1 MDAMEHINPD
11 LDIAVIGMSGKFP
24 GADNLEQF
32 WKNLA
37 AGAETLT
44 TFDDEQLKAAG
55 VAEEAIADPHYVK
68 KRGIIENPTG
78 FDAYFF
84 DYTPHEAE
92 IIDPQHRLFMEVAW
106 EALENAGYNAEVTE
120 GLIGLFGG
128 VSMNTYLYR
137 YLAARQ
143 QGLSAAEGYQ
153 LAIGNDK
160 DFLTTRVSYKFNL
173 RGPSLDVQ
181 TACSTSLVSIVLACQ
196 NLQNFSCDMAL
207 AGGSSVTIPQE
218 QGYLYQEGMILSPDG
233 HCRPF
238 DARARGTVSGNGVGV
253 VLLKRLQDALNDG
266 DTIHALIKGA
276 AYNNDGGQR
285 VGYTAPSVEGQADA
299 IATAQALAGISP
311 ADIGYIEC
319 HGTGTEL
326 GDPIEVA
333 ALKQI
338 FTEEEWQ
345 PQSIAI
351 GSVKSNIGHLDAAA
365 GIAGFIKSVLALQH
379 KQIPPTVHYQ
389 SPNPQI
395 DFSQT
400 PFYVNNR
407 LQDWPVKN
415 GLPRRA
421 AISSFGIGG
430 TNAHVIIQEA
440 PPVESMSSPGPFLLT
455 LSAKTPAALDA
466 QTRRLADHIEAH
478 PEQNPADIAHTLIVG
493 RKAFSQRRFV
503 LAHSAREAVELLR
516 GSDPKRLL
524 GMGHK
529 KDPHPPKTAFLFSG
543 QGSQYALMGKGLY
556 QKYSVYRN
564 AVDECAESLQ
574 PHLNRDIRDLIL
586 ADDKD
591 RETAALHLMQTQYT
605 QPALF
610 VTEYALSRLWESFGV
625 TPQAMAGHS
634 IGEYVAAHLAGV
646 FSLDDALKLVALRG
660 RLMQSLPEGAM
671 LSVPLDEHAV
681 APYLS
686 GEVVIGA
693 INSKGSTVLSGTGEA
708 ISAVAEA
715 LKAKGIECRS
725 LHTSHAF
732 HSPMMDP
739 ILKEFE
745 QVCAQIPMHKPQIA
759 YLSNVSGDW
768 ITAEEATSPS
778 YYARHLRSTVRFND
792 NLSTLY
798 QDFDGILLEVGPG
811 KTLNSLAARH
821 PSKDLNRV
829 ILSSMR
835 HPREEMDDVSFF
847 LTTLGRFWLAGLP
860 LKPETLFEDEKRL
873 RVPLPTYPFE
883 KKPYLLAIP
892 KGGAKVIGSGNNPRQ
907 WFYAPYWKRSFEN
920 PRAEVSGYL
929 FALGDLPA
937 ELKDVFENHRLNLK
951 SYSADDKGENLIF
964 SPDSGEDLAQN
975 FNRLKSA
982 LSELSFDS
990 PRHLF
995 LITTQAFK
1003 VLPDEKGV
1011 PAIAALT
1018 ALLRSL
1024 VVEQA
1029 AFSFSWVDSDRQ
1041 SLERIPALLDGKTF
1055 NNKLTALRNGQL
1067 FTQEF
1072 EHLPAKSD
1080 GAFWDNFNQPVILIT
1095 GGTGNLAA
1103 LYIDYISQ
1111 KCSARFYLLSRSG
1124 FPEAKTWNAPGA
1136 LNEAQQRKAE
1146 IYARAEKRGSRISFL
1161 QADISVEG
1169 ALEKVWPADLS
1180 PDILI
1185 HAAGLVGDS
1194 IIVPVAGRTDGSAEE
1209 TFSAKVKGS
1218 DHVVKFAREHNVPR
1232 VFLQSSLSA
1241 LLGGYGFGAYG
1252 TANAYMDALALS
1264 HEQAGLITVN
1274 WDGWIFNPGD
1284 SGHGIKAEQAPA
1296 LFDLLFSQTHI
1307 NQIAVSTENL
1317 DERFEKWQYGR
1328 AAEEENDAEE
1338 RTLYDRPNLPTP
1350 YVAPRNDLE
1359 KEIATV
1365 WQQLLGIG
1373 QVGIHDDFFDLGGN
1387 SLMGT
1392 QLISR
1397 MRERFKVDVPVKS
1410 LFENPTI
1417 AGVAV
1422 QIEQA
1427 RSTTE
1432 KQEDMLSDMLSK
1444 VENMSEEEI
1453 KAMLKRNDS

>member
-1 MDAMEHINPD
+1 MADMEHINPE

-37 AGAETLT
+37 SGTESIVTLS
-44 TFDDEQLKAAG
+44 DEELREAG
-55 VAEEAIADPHYVK
+55 VPPEELQDAHYVRR
-68 KRGIIENPTG
+68 RGILREPTA

-106 EALENAGYNAEVTE
+106 EALENAGYNAESTE

-137 YLAARQ
+137 YLAARR
-143 QGLSAAEGYQ
+143 QGLSSAEGYQ

-196 NLQNFSCDMAL
+196 NLMNFSCDMAL

-218 QGYLYQEGMILSPDG
+218 QGYKYQEGMILSPDG

-238 DARARGTVSGNGVGV
+238 DAKARGTVSGNGVGV
-253 VLLKRLQDALNDG
+253 VLLKRLEDALNDG

-285 VGYTAPSVEGQADA
+285 VGYTAPSVEGQADV

-311 ADIGYIEC
+311 GDIGYIEC

-326 GDPIEVA
+326 GDPIEIA

-338 FTEEEWQ
+338 FTQDEWQ
-345 PQSIAI
+345 AGSCAI

-365 GIAGFIKSVLALQH
+365 GIAGFIKTVLALQH
-379 KQIPPTVHYQ
+379 RQIPPTVHYQ
-389 SPNPQI
+389 TPNPQI

-407 LQDWPVKN
+407 LEEWPARE

-430 TNAHVIIQEA
+430 TNAHVILQEA
-440 PPVESMSSPGPFLLT
+440 PPVHSGEGRGPWLFP
-455 LSAKTPAALDA
+455 LSAKTPGALEA
-466 QTRRLADHIEAH
+466 MTRRLADHIEAH
-478 PEQNPADIAHTLIVG
+478 PEQKAADIAHTLILG

-503 LAHSAREAVELLR
+503 LARSRQEAMELLR

-529 KDPHPPKTAFLFSG
+529 KEPHPPKIAFLFSG
-543 QGSQYALMGKGLY
+543 QGSQYPHMGKDLY
-556 QKYSVYRN
+556 ERYPIFRQ
-564 AVDECAESLQ
+564 AVDECAALLQ
-574 PHLNRDIRDLIL
+574 AHINLDIRELLYPGEDN
-586 ADDKD
+586 
-591 RETAALHLMQTQYT
+591 RETASAQLEQTRYT

-610 VTEYALSRLWESFGV
+610 VTEYALSRLWEAFGV
-625 TPQAMAGHS
+625 RPSAMAGHS

-646 FSLDDALKLVALRG
+646 FSLEDALKLVALRG
-660 RLMQSLPEGAM
+660 QLMQSLPAGAM

-681 APYLS
+681 AAYLS
-686 GEVVIGA
+686 DEVVIGA
-693 INSKGSTVLSGTGEA
+693 VNSKGSTVLSGPEEA
-708 ISAVAEA
+708 IAAVAES
-715 LKAKGIECRS
+715 LKDRGIDSRP

-732 HSPMMDP
+732 HSPMMEP
-739 ILKEFE
+739 ILKQFE
-745 QVCAQIPMHKPQIA
+745 EICARIPMQKPQIS
-759 YLSNVSGDW
+759 YLSNVSGGW
-768 ITAEEATSPS
+768 ISDEEATSPA

-792 NLSTLY
+792 NLSALY

-811 KTLNSLAARH
+811 KSLGSLAMRH
-821 PSKDLNRV
+821 QAKELNRV
-829 ILSSMR
+829 VLTSLP
-835 HPREEMDDVSFF
+835 HPQDDTDALTFF
-847 LTTLGRFWLAGLP
+847 MTTLGRFWLAGLS
-860 LKPETLFEDEKRL
+860 LNTEMLFGEEKR
-873 RVPLPTYPFE
+873 RRIPLPTYPFE

-892 KGGAKVIGSGNNPRQ
+892 KGGGQLISSSDNPRH
-907 WFYAPYWKRSFEN
+907 WFYAPLWKRSFDKPVGEGSAAFVN
-920 PRAEVSGYL
+920 
-929 FALGDLPA
+929 PA
-937 ELKDVFENHRLNLK
+937 ELPGDIRDVFEKQSPSLITFSGK
-951 SYSADDKGENLIF
+951 EAEEALIF
-964 SPDSGEDLAQN
+964 FIGAEEGFGRN
-975 FNRLKSA
+975 YKRLSSM
-982 LSELSFDS
+982 LSDLSFDT

-995 LITTQAFK
+995 VISTGAFK
-1003 VLPDEKGV
+1003 VLPDENGR
-1011 PAIAALT
+1011 PETAALI

-1024 VVEQA
+1024 VVEQS
-1029 AFSFSWVDSDRQ
+1029 AFSFSWLDQDGKSPEQ
-1041 SLERIPALLDGKTF
+1041 IPALMDREIF
-1055 NNKLTALRNGQL
+1055 YNRVAALRGGKLYQ
-1067 FTQEF
+1067 QEF
-1072 EHLPAKSD
+1072 EPLKVPVD
-1080 GAFWDNFNQPVILIT
+1080 DAFWKSFSQPEVLIT

-1103 LYIDYISQ
+1103 LYVDYISQ
-1111 KCSARFYLLSRSG
+1111 KCSARFYLISRSG
-1124 FPEAKTWNAPGA
+1124 FPDAALWETPGA
-1136 LNEAQQRKAE
+1136 LSAEQQRKAD
-1146 IYARAEKRGSRISFL
+1146 IFARAEKRGCRISFL
-1161 QADISVEG
+1161 QADVSREG
-1169 ALEKVWPADLS
+1169 DLEKVWPGEKA

-1185 HAAGLVGDS
+1185 HAAGLVGEG
-1194 IIVPVAGRTDGSAEE
+1194 IITPVGSAADSSD
-1209 TFSAKVKGS
+1209 TAVFKAKVNGS
-1218 DHVVKFAREHNVPR
+1218 ENVLRFARNHNVPW

-1252 TANAYMDALALS
+1252 AANAYMDALALA
-1264 HEQAGLITVN
+1264 HERPGLISVN
-1274 WDGWIFNPGD
+1274 WDGWQFDPTGPE
-1284 SGHGIKAEQAPA
+1284 HGLKAGQAPA
-1296 LFDLLFSQTHI
+1296 LFDILFSLTHI
-1307 NQIAVSTENL
+1307 NQTVVSVENL
-1317 DERFEKWQYGR
+1317 EERFETWHYKRGETVG
-1328 AAEEENDAEE
+1328 APDEE

-1350 YVAPRNDLE
+1350 YVAPQSDLE
-1359 KEIATV
+1359 KEIAAV

-1417 AGVAV
+1417 AGVAER
-1422 QIEQA
+1422 IEQA
-1427 RSTTE
+1427 RATTE
-1432 KQEDMLSDMLSK
+1432 QQEDMLSDMLSR
-1444 VENMSEEEI
+1444 VENMSDEEI
-1453 KAMLKRNDS
+1453 QAMLKRKDS

>member
-1 MDAMEHINPD
+1 MDDMEHINPE

-44 TFDDEQLKAAG
+44 AFTDEQLKAAG
-55 VAEEAIADPHYVK
+55 VGEEALQDPHYVK
-68 KRGIIENPTG
+68 KRGILENPTG

-106 EALENAGYNAEVTE
+106 ETLENAGYNAGTTE

-143 QGLSAAEGYQ
+143 QGLSSAEGYQ

-181 TACSTSLVSIVLACQ
+181 TACSTSLVSVVLACQ

-218 QGYLYQEGMILSPDG
+218 QGYLYQDGMILSPDG

-238 DARARGTVSGNGVGV
+238 DAKARGTVSGNGVGV
-253 VLLKRLQDALNDG
+253 VLLKRLEDALNDG

-285 VGYTAPSVEGQADA
+285 VGYTAPSVEGQADV
-299 IATAQALAGISP
+299 IATAQALAGVTP
-311 ADIGYIEC
+311 GEIGYIEC

-338 FTEEEWQ
+338 FTQEEWQ
-345 PQSIAI
+345 PGTIAI

-379 KQIPPTVHYQ
+379 GQIPPTVHYQ
-389 SPNPQI
+389 NPNPQI
-395 DFSQT
+395 DFTQT
-400 PFYVNNR
+400 PFYVNNQ
-407 LQDWPVKN
+407 LQDWQARN

-421 AISSFGIGG
+421 AVSSFGIGG
-430 TNAHVIIQEA
+430 TNAHVILQEA
-440 PPVESMSSPGPFLLT
+440 PRIESAPSQGPFIIP
-455 LSAKTPAALDA
+455 LSAKTPAALEA
-466 QTRRLADHIEAH
+466 QTRRLADHLREH
-478 PEQNPADIAHTLIVG
+478 PEQNLADVSHTLIRG
-493 RKAFSQRRFV
+493 RKSFSQRRFV
-503 LAHSAREAVELLR
+503 LARTREEAAGLLR

-524 GMGHK
+524 GMSHR

-543 QGSQYALMGKGLY
+543 QGSQYAQMGKGLY
-556 QKYSVYRN
+556 ERYAVYRE
-564 AVDECAESLQ
+564 AVDACAEILK
-574 PHLNRDIRDLIL
+574 PHLNLDIRDLIL
-586 ADDKD
+586 TDDAQ
-591 RETAALHLMQTQYT
+591 RETAAMRLMRTEFT

-625 TPQAMAGHS
+625 TPRAMAGHS

-660 RLMQSLPEGAM
+660 RLMQSLPAGAM
-671 LSVPLDEHAV
+671 LSVPLDEQAV
-681 APYLS
+681 TPYLS
-686 GEVVIGA
+686 DDVVIGA
-693 INSKGSTVLSGTGEA
+693 INSKGSTVLSGTPEA
-708 ISAVAEA
+708 ISDVSTT
-715 LKAKGIECRS
+715 LKEKGIECRS

-732 HSPMMDP
+732 HSPMMEP
-739 ILKEFE
+739 ILKQFE
-745 QVCAQIPMHKPQIA
+745 EICAQIPMHAPQIS
-759 YLSNVSGDW
+759 YLSNVSGGW
-768 ITAEEATSPS
+768 ITEAEATSPA

-792 NLSTLY
+792 NLTTLY

-821 PSKDLNRV
+821 PAKDLNQV
-829 ILSSMR
+829 ILSSMP
-835 HPREEMDDVSFF
+835 HPRDEVDDVSFF

-860 LKPETLFEDEKRL
+860 LDTEALFGGEKRL

-892 KGGAKVIGSGNNPRQ
+892 RGKDRIISSGHTPRE
-907 WFYAPYWKRSFEN
+907 WFYAPYWKRSFDN
-920 PRAEVSGYL
+920 PHDERPHTLYTLSDVPPALRAL
-929 FALGDLPA
+929 FEEQQISLKNHNGDQEA
-937 ELKDVFENHRLNLK
+937 EK
-951 SYSADDKGENLIF
+951 LIF
-964 SPDSGEDLAQN
+964 CPAAEKDFAQS
-975 FNRLKSA
+975 FSELKSA
-982 LSELSFDS
+982 LSGLSYDT

-995 LITTQAFK
+995 VVTTQAFR
-1003 VLPDEKGV
+1003 VLPDEEGR
-1011 PAIAALT
+1011 PAQAALV

-1024 VVEQA
+1024 VVEQPS
-1029 AFSFSWVDSDRQ
+1029 FRFSWIDTDAG
-1041 SLERIPALLDGKTF
+1041 SLGRIPALLNGQTF
-1055 NNKLTALRNGQL
+1055 TNKLTALRGGQL

-1072 EHLPAKSD
+1072 EPVTAPD
-1080 GAFWDNFNQPVILIT
+1080 GDSLWEELSQPVVLIT

-1103 LYIDYISQ
+1103 LFVDYISQ

-1124 FPEAKTWNAPGA
+1124 FPEADQWERPGA
-1136 LNEAQQRKAE
+1136 LNEGQRRKAD
-1146 IYARAEKRGSRISFL
+1146 IYARAEKRGSRISFI
-1161 QADISVEG
+1161 QADISREG
-1169 ALEKVWPADLS
+1169 ELEKAWPADQT
-1180 PDILI
+1180 PDMVI
-1185 HAAGLVGDS
+1185 HAAGRVGEE
-1194 IIVPVAGRTDGSAEE
+1194 IIAPVSEQAAVGHEAI
-1209 TFSAKVKGS
+1209 FAAKVSGTKEII
-1218 DHVVKFAREHNVPR
+1218 HFARKHGVQR
-1232 VFLQSSLSA
+1232 VFFQSSLSA

-1252 TANAYMDALALS
+1252 AANACMDALAQE
-1264 HEQAGLITVN
+1264 HEQPGWVTVN
-1274 WDGWIFNPGD
+1274 WDGWMFESD
-1284 SGHGIKAEQAPA
+1284 DTGHGIKAEQAPL
-1296 LFDLLFSQTHI
+1296 LFDILFSLNHVTQT
-1307 NQIAVSTENL
+1307 AVSTEDL
-1317 DERFEKWQYGR
+1317 DERFDKWQYSRIVDSEDTDG
-1328 AAEEENDAEE
+1328 E

-1350 YVAPRNDLE
+1350 YVAPQSVLE
-1359 KEIATV
+1359 KEIAGV

-1417 AGVAV
+1417 AGVALR
-1422 QIEQA
+1422 IEQA
-1427 RSTTE
+1427 RSATE
-1432 KQEDMLSDMLSK
+1432 QQEDMLSDMLSK
-1444 VENMSEEEI
+1444 VESMSEEEI
-1453 KAMLKRNDS
+1453 KAMLKKKDS